1 MFIHDLIS
9 SLISYKEDLA
19 IERVDEDKKKKSVA
33 LKALRLESD
42 EESKFKDEDI
52 AMIDKKFRRF
62 FKKQVR
68 EKSSETL
75 KIKRRKRRQ
84 LFASDARSQG
94 I

>member
-19 IERVDEDKKKKSVA
+19 IERVDEDKKKKSV
-33 LKALRLESD
+33 